1 MRSPQPW
8 ARRRCRCPRRR
19 PRRPRPARRSCRARR
34 RRLSPRRRPLSRAA
48 CRAWRRSSPR
58 PRTRRAPTSTRA
70 GRETPPPLSRGLP
83 SARRLSGLPRIW
95 PHPRAWPSCA
105 RACPCRPDRHARNG
119 REALSTSPRPYH
131 RPRPSCPPRR
141 RAHLPRKTPGPSWS
155 SRLRLACP
163 HRPALLPVPAPS
175 RPSRSTRQAR
185 PQQTPLQA
193 SCARAFRASRIFRA
207 FRKDAP
213 PPTTCDVAASP
224 PRLSPLYAVSPVV
237 CSRVCAP
244 SPCANSSCAP
254 FVCICAAFD
263 AACSARCADTPPRRD
278 AFWLMMWL
286 YALFRAAPCGLSPR
300 ARAVRALWKADAR
313 RAIFDAVETTPATA
327 AQAARVFTEYSA
339 QPPCPRPTFS
349 EKFQRRPL
357 ECVV

>member
-19 PRRPRPARRSCRARR
+19 PHRPRPARRSCRARR
-34 RRLSPRRRPLSRAA
+34 RRLLSRRKSLSRAA

-58 PRTRRAPTSTRA
+58 PRTRRAPISIRA
-70 GRETPPPLSRGLP
+70 GRETPPPPSWGLP
-83 SARRLSGLPRIW
+83 SARRFLGLAHIW
-95 PHPRAWPSCA
+95 LRPRAWLSCA
-105 RACPCRPDRHARNG
+105 RACPCRPARHARNG
-119 REALSTSPRPYH
+119 REALSTIPRPYR

-141 RAHLPRKTPGPSWS
+141 QAHLPRKIPEPPWS
-155 SRLRLACP
+155 LRPRLAFLRCP
-163 HRPALLPVPAPS
+163 NLLPAPAPS

-185 PQQTPLQA
+185 QRELPLQPF
-193 SCARAFRASRIFRA
+193 CILF
-207 FRKDAP
+207 
-213 PPTTCDVAASP
+213 
-224 PRLSPLYAVSPVV
+224 SPV
-237 CSRVCAP
+237 CLRVCAP

-263 AACSARCADTPPRRD
+263 AACSARCADTPLRRD

-313 RAIFDAVETTPATA
+313 RAFGVAKTFTCDGRPSRALLH
-327 AQAARVFTEYSA
+327 RV
-339 QPPCPRPTFS
+339 
-349 EKFQRRPL
+349 
-357 ECVV
+357 